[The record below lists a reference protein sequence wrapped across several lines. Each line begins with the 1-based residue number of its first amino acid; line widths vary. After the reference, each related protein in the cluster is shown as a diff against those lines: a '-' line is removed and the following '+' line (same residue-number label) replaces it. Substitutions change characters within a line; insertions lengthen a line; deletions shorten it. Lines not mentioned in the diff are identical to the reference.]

1 MKNMCWRSHK
11 SNPMLISILLVITHI
26 KITILSNK
34 EYIYTSHWHL
44 IESGKYYAP
53 RLCTSNFI
61 FLKMN
66 ILVVFTVLG
75 LWLTEEGKG
84 AKYSGVIYRS
94 ATFEIILLN
103 KWFLVTLTSDDEVIL
118 VTAVWAAV
126 LAEPC
131 CCCPEVT
138 TEVIEVCCCIP
149 LDGDTELIGL
159 CESLL
164 LPALLAEAVCF
175 SSSNIVICVCHICN
189 IYGCYFAISRVSTET
204 SSTTTATRVA
214 HAEARCAYAAGRVEG
229 AAPPRDPPVSSHAFF
244 TWLRV
249 AAAAAALLLEK
260 LYCYCLCAIAEN
272 E

>member
-1 MKNMCWRSHK
+1 MK
-11 SNPMLISILLVITHI
+11 
-26 KITILSNK
+26 
-34 EYIYTSHWHL
+34 
-44 IESGKYYAP
+44 
-53 RLCTSNFI
+53 
-61 FLKMN
+61 
-66 ILVVFTVLG
+66 
-75 LWLTEEGKG
+75 LTEEGKG

-189 IYGCYFAISRVSTET
+189 IYGCYFAFSSRVSTGT
-204 SSTTTATRVA
+204 SSTTSTTRVVA
-214 HAEARCAYAAGRVEG
+214 CRGAMRAYAAGREG
-229 AAPPRDPPVSSHAFF
+229 AAVRHHHAAIPSSHAFF

-260 LYCYCLCAIAEN
+260 LYCYCLCASIAEN